1 MMTQTSPYNP
11 DSQPPH
17 MPVRRLHNYV
27 YCPRL
32 FYLQWVENIFIP
44 NEDTIIGSAIH
55 KRVDEPDR
63 IKQTTLQEEGGTLR
77 SLQLSS
83 DTLQLNGII
92 DLLESDGESGRCLID
107 YKKGSPMK
115 NAHGEWEPKEN
126 DTIQLAAYALM
137 LLEVGISVQ
146 SAAIYYAEIKK
157 RIQVEL
163 TKELY
168 DKFHTY
174 LHEARQLAATA
185 VCPPPLCSSRCFTCS
200 AYPVC
205 LPFETRYWTD
215 EKERENFPGRPPMA
229 EQDNGEFLVVQSK
242 DAVIGLKGGEI
253 VVRKNGET
261 ISKHP
266 IHQLSGINLYGAI
279 QISAQAQQ
287 ALLEHAIPLA
297 WFSPSGRYIGSA
309 QGLPCS
315 GVDARLGQ
323 ARLWHSPEKR
333 LAIAA
338 TIIRSK
344 IHNQRVLL
352 MRNGHAD
359 ASTIRQL
366 AQLRDSC
373 SEQPSLSAL
382 RGVEGA
388 AAALYFEHFSSMLKP
403 DVSFDF
409 NGRNRRPPKDPVNAL
424 LSFAYSLLSKELT
437 GIAHVVG
444 LDPFLGFFHSP
455 RYGRPAL
462 ALDMMEE
469 FRPIIADSTVI
480 TLINRAE
487 ISPDDFITTTHGVI
501 LKDSARRQF
510 WRAWTRRMDT
520 EVTHPHF
527 QYKMSYRRMLSVQ
540 MRQLW
545 RFCRDDISVFHPFTT
560 R

>member
-1 MMTQTSPYNP
+1 MIQISPS
-11 DSQPPH
+11 DSEQQPPH

-32 FYLQWVENIFIP
+32 FYLQWIENIFIN
-44 NEDTIIGSAIH
+44 NEDTVQGSALH
-55 KRVDEPDR
+55 KRVDIPDKIR
-63 IKQTTLQEEGGTLR
+63 KDALLEEGGALR
-77 SLQLSS
+77 SVHLTS
-83 DTLQLNGII
+83 DRLKLTGII
-92 DLLESDGESGRCLID
+92 DIIEHVHDGKRILID
-107 YKKGSPMK
+107 YKKGAPLK
-115 NAHGEWEPKEN
+115 NLHGEWIAKEN
-126 DTIQLAAYALM
+126 DAIQLAAYS
-137 LLEVGISVQ
+137 LLLKEEGIDID
-146 SAAIYYAEIKK
+146 SAAVYYAEIKR
-157 RIQVEL
+157 RIYVEL
-163 TKELY
+163 SEELY
-168 DKFHTY
+168 RTFYRY
-174 LHEARQLAATA
+174 LSEAQQLAATTK
-185 VCPPPLCSSRCFTCS
+185 CPPPLCKNRCFTCS

-205 LPFETRYWTD
+205 LPFETRYWSANSD
-215 EKERENFPGRPPMA
+215 NVELPARAPMP
-229 EQDNGEFLVVQSK
+229 EQDNGEILIVQTS
-242 DAVIGLKGGEI
+242 DAYVGLKGGEI
-253 VVRKNGET
+253 QIRKNNEI

-266 IHQLSGINLYGAI
+266 IHQLSSVNLYGAI

-287 ALLEHAIPLA
+287 ALLENAIPLS
-297 WFSPSGRYIGSA
+297 WFSPAGRYIGSA

-323 ARLWHSPEKR
+323 AKLWNTPEKR
-333 LAIAA
+333 LTISS

-359 ASTIRQL
+359 SNDIRQL

-373 SEQPSLSAL
+373 ATQQSLSAL

-388 AAALYFEHFSSMLKP
+388 AAALYFKNFSTMLKP
-403 DVSFDF
+403 GIPFDF
-409 NGRNRRPPKDPVNAL
+409 NGRNRRPPKDSVNAM
-424 LSFAYSLLSKELT
+424 LSLAYSVLSKEIA

-469 FRPIIADSTVI
+469 FRPLIADSTVLS
-480 TLINRAE
+480 LINRAE
-487 ISPDDFITTTHGVI
+487 ISPDDFEYTTRGVI
-501 LKDSARRQF
+501 MKDGARRQF

-527 QYKMSYRRMLSVQ
+527 QYKMSYRRMLFVQ

-545 RFCRDDISVFHPFTT
+545 RFCRDDISTFHPFTT

>member
-1 MMTQTSPYNP
+1 MTQTSPT
-11 DSQPPH
+11 DMDVQPPH
-17 MPVRRLHNYV
+17 MPVRRLNNFV

-32 FYLQWVENIFIP
+32 FYLQWIENIFIP
-44 NEDTIIGSAIH
+44 NEDTILGSALH
-55 KRVDEPDR
+55 KNADTPDQLR
-63 IKQTTLQEEGGTLR
+63 NDALHEEGSTLHSVSLSSD
-77 SLQLSS
+77 SLQLTGIA
-83 DTLQLNGII
+83 DVLEAGENGTRI
-92 DLLESDGESGRCLID
+92 LID
-107 YKKGSPMK
+107 YKKGSPCK
-115 NAHGEWEPKEN
+115 NHDGEWQVWEP
-126 DTIQLAAYALM
+126 DAIQLAAYT
-137 LLEVGISVQ
+137 LLLKEVGINVD
-146 SAAIYYAEIKK
+146 AAGIYYAEIK
-157 RIQVEL
+157 RRVYVEL
-163 TKELY
+163 NQELFDSFY
-168 DKFHTY
+168 CY
-174 LHEARQLAATA
+174 LKQARELAAT
-185 VCPPPLCSSRCFTCS
+185 VKCPPPLCSARCFSCS
-200 AYPVC
+200 AYPIC
-205 LPFETRYWTD
+205 LPFESRYWSQ
-215 EKERENFPGRPPMA
+215 EQHSESLPPRPPMP
-229 EQDNGEFLVVQSK
+229 ESDFGEILVVQSQ
-242 DAVIGLKGGEI
+242 DASVGLRSGEI
-253 VVRKNGET
+253 HVRKNGET

-266 IHQLSGINLYGAI
+266 IHQLSSVNLYGAI

-287 ALLEHAIPLA
+287 ALLENSIPLA
-297 WFSPSGRYIGSA
+297 WFSPAGRYIGSA

-359 ASTIRQL
+359 DCTLRKL
-366 AQLRDSC
+366 AHLRDSC
-373 SEQPSLSAL
+373 SSQPSLTAL

-388 AAALYFEHFSSMLKP
+388 AAALYFEHFSTMLKP
-403 DVSFDF
+403 EVAFDF
-409 NGRNRRPPKDPVNAL
+409 EGRNRRPPKDPVNAM
-424 LSFAYSLLSKELT
+424 LSLAYSMLSKELT
-437 GIAHVVG
+437 GIAHAVG

-487 ISPDDFITTTHGVI
+487 ISPDDFTTTTRGI
-501 LKDSARRQF
+501 IIKDSARRQF

-527 QYKMSYRRMLSVQ
+527 QYKLSYRRMLSVQ